1 MPISFPSYWRK
12 NPLAINGFNFEFLT
26 KTEKEVVNVLDDFNV
41 MSTRKIVELD
51 RGEDHKIDEYLHNF

>member
-51 RGEDHKIDEYLHNF
+51 